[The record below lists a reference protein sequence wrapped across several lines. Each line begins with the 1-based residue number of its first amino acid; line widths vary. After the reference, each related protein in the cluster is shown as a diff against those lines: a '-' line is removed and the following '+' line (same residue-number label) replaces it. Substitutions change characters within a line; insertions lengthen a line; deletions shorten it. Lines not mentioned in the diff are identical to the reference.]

1 VGAALLLL
9 VASTSPAIAGDR
21 FALIVTGASGGP
33 DYAQKYQK
41 WRISFVSTLGEKFGY
56 PEDHII
62 VLAEEES
69 AGVRKATRENV
80 RAAIGDLR
88 QRVAKDD
95 VLVVLLIGHG
105 TALDGEEA
113 KFNLVGPDLSAAEW
127 AGLVKPIAGRL
138 VFIDTTGASFPFLHN
153 LAATGRIVVTAT
165 DSAAQ
170 QFETVFPEFFV
181 KSFDDAA
188 ADLDKNGKVSV
199 WEAFSYASAGVRDWF
214 DERGQLATERAL
226 LDDTGAGLGREAQT
240 PGPGSDDGA
249 SARVTY
255 LQPDAPIAATGDSA
269 LASLLKRRAELES
282 RLESLR
288 ARKPNIPPEQ
298 YDGELEKLLLEL
310 ARLDR
315 QIRTKS

>member
-1 VGAALLLL
+1 MGAALLLL

-21 FALIVTGASGGP
+21 FALIVTGASGGS

-127 AGLVKPIAGRL
+127 AVLVKPIAGRL

-153 LAATGRIVVTAT
+153 LAAPGRIVVTAT

-282 RLESLR
+282 RLEALR

-315 QIRTKS
+315 QIRAKS